1 MDSVTNKTQLA
12 EKRYRDK
19 RKKDKKEIRLNKKN
33 IKNKIKKL
41 ENMKKIIKNII
52 ASYKKQKSR
61 QNYKRKKN
69 MS

>member
-1 MDSVTNKTQLA
+1 MNKTRLA

-19 RKKDKKEIRLNKKN
+19 LKKDKKEIRLNNKKH
-33 IKNKIKKL
+33 KKQNKKI

-52 ASYKKQKSR
+52 DSYKKQKSQ

>member
-1 MDSVTNKTQLA
+1 MNKTRLS

-19 RKKDKKEIRLNKKN
+19 LNKK
-33 IKNKIKKL
+33 I
-41 ENMKKIIKNII
+41 ENMKKIMKNII
-52 ASYKKQKSR
+52 DSYKKQKSR